1 MHVYE
6 DDSYRWFTW
15 MATPLVEEGLVCSI
29 AQDCTGQ
36 KLASALYYDFPPGS
50 DAAPWRTKEV
60 QMQHLLKRLTVV
72 MQEDI
77 CHLNL
82 AEVLKTTVEEVQ
94 LFLQT
99 DRVAIYRFNRDG
111 SGIVVTESVG
121 KGWKPILGSYFQDD
135 CFAGHLFPKGC
146 ILAIADIHAADLDCH
161 DLLEQLQVKAH
172 VVAPIWQG
180 ENLWGLLLAHHC
192 SGPREWQELEI
203 ESLRQ
208 VSGQLVIAIQRSTL
222 FKQLQTEIAERQ
234 LAEAREQEKAQQLE
248 IALRELKDA
257 HARLVQ
263 HAKTAS
269 INQLAAGVAHE
280 VNNPLS
286 FIYGN
291 ISSAREYVQDLIRL
305 IELYQQHYPAPPTA
319 ITSELQLL
327 DLDFIKEDFLKL
339 LRSMTTGVDRIKDV
353 VLALQHFSHVGL
365 SMKASDLHSEINN
378 ALTTLQNRL
387 QEQPDRGAI
396 EVDKQFGELPL
407 VKCYPNELNH
417 VFLNIL
423 TNAIDALTERM
434 KEDIFFTPKIWI
446 YTTFVR
452 SHLSIVSSEA
462 RDIDK
467 VRKDKV
473 IIRIADNGGGIPP
486 QIEER
491 IFDPFFTTKPVG
503 KGKGIGLAI
512 SHHIIVQK
520 HQGTIKC
527 KSQLGKG
534 TEFVIKID
542 AEPH

>member
-36 KLASALYYDFPPGS
+36 KLAPALSHGLPSDG
-50 DAAPWRTKEV
+50 DAAPCRTKEV
-60 QMQHLLKRLTVV
+60 QMHHLLKRLTVV

-94 LFLQT
+94 QFLQT
-99 DRVAIYRFNRDG
+99 DRVVIYRLNRDR

-121 KGWKPILGSYFQDD
+121 KGWKPILGSYQDS
-135 CFAGHLFPKGC
+135 CFTNRMLPKGC

-203 ESLRQ
+203 ESLWQ
-208 VSGQLVIAIQRSTL
+208 VSGQLAIAIQRSTL
-222 FKQLQTEIAERQ
+222 FKQVQTEIAERQ
-234 LAEAREQEKAQQLE
+234 LAEAREREKAQQLE

-257 HARLVQ
+257 HAQLVQ

-291 ISSAREYVQDLIRL
+291 INSAREYVQDLIRL
-305 IELYQQHYPAPPTA
+305 IELYQQHYPAPPSA
-319 ITSELQLL
+319 IASELQLL

-339 LRSMTTGVDRIKDV
+339 LHSMKTGVDRIKEV
-353 VLALQHFSHVGL
+353 VLALQHFSHVGQA
-365 SMKASDLHSEINN
+365 SMNASDLHSEINN
-378 ALTTLQNRL
+378 ALTGLQNRL
-387 QEQPDRGAI
+387 QEQPERGAI
-396 EVDKQFGELPL
+396 EVVKQFGELPL
-407 VKCYPNELNH
+407 VKCYPNELNQ

-423 TNAIDALTERM
+423 INAIDALTERM
-434 KEDIFFTPKIWI
+434 KEDVFFTPKIWI

-452 SHLSIVSSEA
+452 SHLSIISDEPKDV
-462 RDIDK
+462 DK
-467 VRKDKV
+467 VRKDRV
-473 IIRIADNGGGIPP
+473 VIRIADNGGGIPP

-491 IFDPFFTTKPVG
+491 IFEPFFTTKPVG
-503 KGKGIGLAI
+503 KGKGLGLAI

-520 HQGTIKC
+520 HQGTIKF